1 MTYVFYPFESGKNI
15 LQIHN
20 YFFLLTVFSRTAKEG
35 LHFLLCL
42 VLLVC
47 FLLFHGIMSNLA
59 RPETRGPGALLE
71 QIVILLDST
80 LEQSAATS

>member
-1 MTYVFYPFESGKNI
+1 MYF
-15 LQIHN
+15 IHLKVVKTFCKFITN
-20 YFFLLTVFSRTAKEG
+20 FFLLTVFSRNAKEG

-47 FLLFHGIMSNLA
+47 FLFFHGIMSNLT

-71 QIVILLDST
+71 QIVILLIA
-80 LEQSAATS
+80 L